1 MTSVVFFILAL
12 TGGGGGR
19 CELAVRWAV
28 FALRMME
35 EASEGK
41 NGGC

>member
-1 MTSVVFFILAL
+1 MMTSVVFFILAL
-12 TGGGGGR
+12 AGGGGR
-19 CELAVRWAV
+19 CELAVHWAV
-28 FALRMME
+28 FALRTME